1 MNKILKS
8 KENINNKIS
17 NEKVL
22 NNIDNIKIH
31 FDKNKISES
40 EENKKIAGNSYG
52 DIEYHLCLKNA
63 LKETLEDNEKVN

>member
-1 MNKILKS
+1 LKS
-8 KENINNKIS
+8 NENINNKYP

-22 NNIDNIKIH
+22 NNIGNIKIH
-31 FDKNKISES
+31 IDENKTNEI

-52 DIEYHLCLKNA
+52 NFEYHLCLKKA

>member
-40 EENKKIAGNSYG
+40 EENNKMAGNSYG